1 MDELSVENAQLSLVK
16 PGPTG
21 ISPPTENKQHNGIC
35 LIGLTNNRWNLHSPY
50 NAWIPPPWRFI

>member
-35 LIGLTNNRWNLHSPY
+35 LIGLTNNR
-50 NAWIPPPWRFI
+50 